1 MCSLDISVDAL
12 EQSLSHIDGA
22 VEEVLNVSSGA
33 AYNNLGCVYICK
45 GFFQKAKENLES
57 ALSKFKLLK
66 NSTNDREVEVNIVT
80 VLNNL
85 RLVHQAQR
93 DHIADQQVRSELF
106 PMLRQVSLPPRVTAA
121 VEFNEACTSLENRN
135 PRKAL
140 KEFEMLKLFC
150 ESELNQT
157 EELSICISLKICLVD
172 LLVGNSS
179 KASAIIDTKT
189 LTLAELIERLDVKAN
204 FPPDFLIRTAET
216 IVDICVHQGNQDLA
230 CKFLVYLL
238 KLCRDRCGESHPTVA
253 TILLK
258 QGLVLSNMGK
268 VDQSR
273 QCLTEALEIFTR
285 TFGAVHPNV
294 LKCNVSLARLESR
307 EGFQEKSLLYCQRVL
322 ENVEEICQV
331 SLVSQLKE
339 TFMSKFDR
347 KEISIPEAISEE
359 VLKLESLISEF
370 GVEIASVLFQY
381 QPCDLGDA
389 TVSSA
394 ESRNFAS
401 FPTSPGYLDEMC
413 AKLSFNFLKAGLGLF
428 NLGMVAQSAVFLL
441 LSCTYTN
448 LFHNYSNCSDAI
460 LVKAIFV
467 LCHLKGMKTQSVP
480 KEQLLRN
487 EFKVL
492 KNCIESRG
500 KQQDGPERK
509 GLFFQE
515 NVNLKVSLA
524 LFLRSFV
531 EMELFDMID
540 AIHGLFFNLQ
550 DNHSQGITQV
560 VLVEELKFAFFS
572 STIGCLGTFVAHDVI
587 FSTPL
592 GMICNTEIPQEPRT
606 PAACQG
612 LKGQTS
618 LHNYELIPHKRE
630 PGNIFRTLALKRGE
644 TRFKQFCRFLVDCPI
659 TYEVDIAAL
668 KRVNAQSRRSVQDAL
683 PQLLLK
689 NQNQEIPTTQYFIE
703 LEHLNSFETDNSP
716 LLGDFTLSP
725 LILSAAD
732 EIAKST
738 TQPLVIIASEKTC
751 QEIVAFAF
759 PDKPTAKFLFGQLL
773 RNVLTNLEKLGEITE
788 VGIVDDHLVLIIKRP
803 STGQVVMWCDANSIK
818 IKTQLFKSTEH
829 PAKREI
835 CHEEMLFC
843 SCPIIKV
850 FFAEEMERCAGSFG
864 IPFEERIEKAWYT
877 ATLIPGNVSK
887 MVLTVSGFCRVRLGT
902 RFYTLSG
909 ST

>member
-1 MCSLDISVDAL
+1 MYSLAISVAAF
-12 EQSLSHIDGA
+12 EKSISHIYGVD
-22 VEEVLNVSSGA
+22 EEVLNISLGVVR
-33 AYNNLGCVYICK
+33 NNLGCLYICK
-45 GFFQKAKENLES
+45 GFFQNAKENLEF
-57 ALSKFKLLK
+57 ALNKFKQLK
-66 NSTNDREVEVNIVT
+66 DTINGHLVEENIVT
-80 VLNNL
+80 VRNNL

-93 DHIADQQVRSELF
+93 EHIADQQVRSELS
-106 PMLRQVSLPPRVTAA
+106 PMLRQVSLSPRVIAA
-121 VEFNEACTSLENRN
+121 VEFNEACASLENRN
-135 PRKAL
+135 LRKAL
-140 KEFEMLKLFC
+140 KEFEMLKSFC
-150 ESELNQT
+150 ESELNQA
-157 EELSICISLKICLVD
+157 EELSKCISWKICLVD
-172 LLVGNSS
+172 LLLGNSS

-189 LTLAELIERLDVKAN
+189 LTLAELIERLDVKAK
-204 FPPDFLIRTAET
+204 FPLDFFITTAET
-216 IVDICVHQGNQDLA
+216 IVDICVHQGNLDLA
-230 CKFLVYLL
+230 RKFLEYLL
-238 KLCRDRCGESHPTVA
+238 KPCRERCGASHPTVA

-258 QGLVLSNMGK
+258 QGVVLSNMGK
-268 VDQSR
+268 VEQSR
-273 QCLTEALEIFTR
+273 QCLTDALEIFTR
-285 TFGAVHPNV
+285 HFGAVHPNV

-307 EGFQEKSLLYCQRVL
+307 EGFQEKSLLHSQRIL
-322 ENVEEICQV
+322 ENVEQICQV
-331 SLVSQLKE
+331 SFVDQLKE
-339 TFMSKFDR
+339 TFMIKFDR
-347 KEISIPEAISEE
+347 SKISIPETIPEEE
-359 VLKLESLISEF
+359 VKLESLTSEF
-370 GVEIASVLFQY
+370 GVEIAGVLFHY
-381 QPCDLGDA
+381 QPSDLGDGTA
-389 TVSSA
+389 PPSGIHNCA
-394 ESRNFAS
+394 G
-401 FPTSPGYLDEMC
+401 FPISPPYLEGMY

-428 NLGMVAQSAVFLL
+428 NLGMLAQSIAFLM
-441 LSCTYTN
+441 LSCTYTTM
-448 LFHNYSNCSDAI
+448 FHDYSDCSDAI
-460 LVKAIFV
+460 LVQTIFF
-467 LCHLKGMKTQSVP
+467 LCHLKAMKAQSAS
-480 KEQLLRN
+480 KEQLLGK

-492 KNCIESRG
+492 KTYIESRV
-500 KQQDGPERK
+500 KQPTGPE
-509 GLFFQE
+509 GNALFFQE
-515 NVNLKVSLA
+515 DVNLKVSLA

-531 EMELFDMID
+531 EMEMFEMID
-540 AIHGLFFNLQ
+540 VIHGLFSKVQ
-550 DNHSQGITQV
+550 ETHSQGIAHV

-592 GMICNTEIPQEPRT
+592 GMICNTEIPHEPRT

-668 KRVNAQSRRSVQDAL
+668 KQVNVQSRRSVQDAL

-803 STGQVVMWCDANSIK
+803 STGQIEMWCDANSIK